1 MVSAQGRRHAERPL
15 TPGADGR
22 CAGYRSLRRQVLIK
36 NVRID
41 PVHIPMNAVVTDEE
55 EERPV
60 RRERRAVRIFSF
72 GSLTV

>member
-1 MVSAQGRRHAERPL
+1 
-15 TPGADGR
+15 
-22 CAGYRSLRRQVLIK
+22 LIK